1 MSSEFNEIAYCKTP
15 IGTAKLVGNLIGLQS
30 VTISDVVF
38 EERPQTIP
46 NSLKEPVQQLQDYFY
61 KGLKEFHLKLNPK
74 GTDFQLKIG
83 QLLQEIPYGSTLSY
97 RELAQ
102 RFGNVKAIRAI
113 AHANAQNPLWIV
125 VPCHRIIGLNGDLTG
140 YAGGIWRKKYLLE
153 LENKS
158 YQTKLF

>member
-1 MSSEFNEIAYCKTP
+1 
-15 IGTAKLVGNLIGLQS
+15 
-30 VTISDVVF
+30 
-38 EERPQTIP
+38 
-46 NSLKEPVQQLQDYFY
+46 
-61 KGLKEFHLKLNPK
+61 K